1 VATTTNGTRE
11 IKILSPTSILGAGFR
26 AESLERGMEW
36 EPDVIACDGGS
47 TDPGPF
53 FLGSGGLYFSRDAIR
68 RDLELMLLAARG
80 AKIPMMVGTAVG
92 AGTDVQLA
100 VAAELVQEI
109 AAEHDLHFKLALIHC
124 EPDREYLKERFRS
137 GKITPLYN
145 APEIDESTFDSSDKI
160 VAMAGVEP
168 YQAALEAGADV
179 ILCGRSTDAAIFA
192 SIPTLRGFAPGPA
205 WHAAKILE
213 CSAACVV
220 QRKYADPMFAWIR
233 DDHFIVEPP
242 NPEYRCSPVSVASH
256 TLYENGSPYELV
268 EPNGTLFSDAAT
280 FDAESDRAVR
290 VSGSRFEATAQT
302 TNKLE
307 GAELIGYQ
315 TIVIGGVRDPVIIR
329 QLDSWIEGVEATI
342 RRRIEQVQGAEISS
356 KVRVSF
362 RRYGIDGVMGPLEP
376 TPVAGHEVGVF
387 VEIIAPTQEMA
398 DSIGKAAAHVA
409 AHYAVPEYSGLITAM
424 AFPYSP
430 AEISRGPVYRFT
442 LNHVVEPVNALDP
455 FRIETID
462 V

>member
-1 VATTTNGTRE
+1 MATGARE
-11 IKILSPTSILGAGFR
+11 IRLLSPTSILGAGFR
-26 AESLERGMEW
+26 AESLARGMEW
-36 EPDVIACDGGS
+36 KPDVIACDGGS

-53 FLGSGGLYFSRDAIR
+53 FLGSGDLYFSREAIR

-80 AKIPMMVGTAVG
+80 SDIPMLVGTAVG

-100 VAAELVQEI
+100 VAVELVHEI
-109 AAEHDLHFKLALIHC
+109 AAQHDLHFRLAAIHC
-124 EPDREYLKERFRS
+124 EPDREYLKERYRS
-137 GKITPLYN
+137 GKIQALYN
-145 APEIDESTFDSSDKI
+145 APEIAEATFDDSDKI

-168 YQAALEAGADV
+168 YQAALADGADV
-179 ILCGRSTDAAIFA
+179 VLCGRSTDAAIFA
-192 SIPTLRGFAPGPA
+192 SIPTQRGFAPGPA

-213 CSAACVV
+213 CSAACVA
-220 QRKYADPMFAWIR
+220 QRKYADPMFAWVR
-233 DDHFIVEPP
+233 DDHFVVEPP

-268 EPNGTLFSDAAT
+268 EPSGTLFSQAAV

-290 VSGSRFEATAQT
+290 VSGSRFEPSAQT

-307 GAELIGYQ
+307 GAQLVGYQ
-315 TIVIGGVRDPVIIR
+315 TIIVGGVRDPVIIR
-329 QLDSWIEGVEATI
+329 QLDSWLAGVEETV
-342 RRRIEQVQGAEISS
+342 RRRIDQVHGSDLSTQ
-356 KVRVSF
+356 VRLNF
-362 RRYGIDGVMGPLEP
+362 RRYGIDGVMGALEP
-376 TPVAGHEVGVF
+376 TPTPAHEVGVI
-387 VEIIAPTQEMA
+387 VEITAPTQEIA

-409 AHYAVPEYSGLITAM
+409 AHYAVPEYSGLITAL

-430 AEISRGPVYRFT
+430 GELSRGPVYRFT
-442 LNHVVEPVNALDP
+442 LNHVVEPEDPLDP

>member
-1 VATTTNGTRE
+1 MAQAKE
-11 IKILSPTSILGAGFR
+11 IRILAPTSILGAGFR
-26 AESLERGMEW
+26 AESLERAMAW
-36 EPDVIACDGGS
+36 TPDVIACDGGS

-53 FLGSGGLYFSRDAIR
+53 FLGSGGLYFSRDSIR

-80 AKIPMMVGTAVG
+80 AGIPLLIGTAVA
-92 AGTDVQLA
+92 AGTDAQLA
-100 VAAELVQEI
+100 VAVELTQEI
-109 AAEHDLHFKLALIHC
+109 AAKHDLHFRLAAVHC
-124 EPDREYLKERFRS
+124 EPDREYLKERWRA
-137 GKITPLYN
+137 GRIRPLAN
-145 APEIDESTFDSSDKI
+145 APEIDEGTFDRSTKI

-168 YQAALEAGADV
+168 YQAALDSGADV
-179 ILCGRSTDAAIFA
+179 VLSGRSSDAAIFA
-192 SIPTLRGFAPGPA
+192 SIPTQRGFSPGPA

-220 QRKYADPMFAWIR
+220 HRKYADPMFAWIR
-233 DDHFIVEPP
+233 DDHFVVEPP

-268 EPNGTLFSDAAT
+268 EPSGTLFSDSAR
-280 FDAESDRAVR
+280 FEAESDRAVR
-290 VSGSRFEATAQT
+290 VSGSRFVPSRTT

-307 GAELIGYQ
+307 GAELVGYQ
-315 TIVIGGVRDPVIIR
+315 TIIVGGIRDPVIIR
-329 QLDSWIEGVEATI
+329 QLDSWLDGVHTTV
-342 RRRIEQVQGAEISS
+342 RRRIEQIHGADMADVVQIT
-356 KVRVSF
+356 F

-376 TPVAGHEVGVF
+376 TPAPAHEVGMVL
-387 VEIIAPTQEMA
+387 EITAPSQEVA

-409 AHYAVPEYSGLITAM
+409 AHYAVPEYSGLITAL

-430 AEISRGPVYRFT
+430 GELSRGPVYRFT
-442 LNHVVEPVNALDP
+442 LNHVLEPDEPLDP